1 MSADQ
6 NELNELQNIT
16 HQYRKS
22 LAAYEA
28 RTGLAPQSVDNRGS
42 GEEKQVFARMD
53 ADLTAIEMR
62 AQLKATEARLAKL
75 EAEPTLASRAPQV
88 NVGKSNQHDSP
99 EYLQRYMQ
107 AILSGN
113 PAELRA
119 IATGD
124 TGAAVPTDM
133 ERRIIEKMQ
142 QANVLRQIAVVRT
155 IDSKRTISVD
165 GDLPTTAKVAE
176 AGPISADAAFTMGTQ
191 ISVAPIK
198 YVCRVDVSNEFLE
211 DAIGNA
217 GIGSGMQ
224 YLADKAGLSIGLKLE
239 QEYTVGDGTGD
250 PQGICS
256 GPVGTS
262 GTAMYA
268 ISALSQVENLGTG
281 AAITTLTADN
291 IINTVHLVPPQYRG
305 SARFRWFFHDTFLKT
320 ARKLKNGGVTT
331 TSGAYATDYIWTPGT
346 TGNTLNGGA
355 PALLY
360 GVPYSIGAYV
370 PTTSAAEG
378 TCYAV
383 IGDFNYFEIFDRTG
397 ITSMIDPYSGA
408 ANGQTRMYFY
418 VRTDSHLMNAS
429 AFAAITS

>member
-1 MSADQ
+1 MSD
-6 NELNELQNIT
+6 ELNELQSIT
-16 HQYRKS
+16 HEYRKS
-22 LAAYEA
+22 LRAYEQ
-28 RTGLAPQSVDNRGS
+28 RTGLAPQSVDSVGA
-42 GEEKQVFARMD
+42 GEEKEKFARMD

-62 AQLKATEARLAKL
+62 AQDAAERKSLSERLAKL
-75 EAEPTLASRAPQV
+75 ESQPVLNARAAGKISL
-88 NVGKSNQHDSP
+88 GKSNQYDSP
-99 EYLQRYMQ
+99 EYTQRYMQ

-124 TGAAVPTDM
+124 SGAPVPTDM

-165 GDLPTTAKVAE
+165 GALPATAKVDE
-176 AGPISADAAFTMGTQ
+176 AGSISADSSFTMGTQ

-211 DAIGNA
+211 DAIGNT

-224 YLADKAGLSIGLKLE
+224 YLSDKAGLSIGLKLE
-239 QEYTVGDGTGD
+239 EQYTVGDGTGD

-262 GTAMYA
+262 GTAMYQINA
-268 ISALSQVENLGTG
+268 VSQVTNLGTG
-281 AAITTLTADN
+281 AAITTVTSDN
-291 IINTVHLVPPQYRG
+291 IIDTVHLVPPQYRG

-320 ARKLKNGGVTT
+320 ARKLKNTVT
-331 TSGAYATDYIWTPGT
+331 TSGSTDYIWTPGT

-355 PALLY
+355 PATLY

>member
-1 MSADQ
+1 MSD
-6 NELNELQNIT
+6 ELNELQSIT

-28 RTGLAPQSVDNRGS
+28 RTGLAPQSVDHRGS
-42 GEEKQVFARMD
+42 GEEKQAFARMD
-53 ADLTAIEMR
+53 ADLTAVELR
-62 AQLKATEARLAKL
+62 AQNKALEARLAKL
-75 EAEPTLASRAPQV
+75 ESEPTLSSRAPQV
-88 NVGKSNQHDSP
+88 NTGKANQYDSP

-124 TGAAVPTDM
+124 SGAAVPTDM

-142 QANVLRQIAVVRT
+142 QANVLRQISVVRT

-176 AGPISADAAFTMGTQ
+176 AGAISADTTFTMGTQ
-191 ISVAPIK
+191 ISVTPIK

-211 DAIGNA
+211 DAIGNS

-239 QEYTVGDGTGD
+239 QEYTVGDGSGD

-256 GPVGTS
+256 GPVGTA
-262 GTAMYA
+262 GTAMAA
-268 ISALSQVENLGTG
+268 INGVSQVTNLGTG

-291 IINTVHLVPPQYRG
+291 IIDTVHLVPPQYRG

-320 ARKLKNGGVTT
+320 ARKLKNTVT
-331 TSGAYATDYIWTPGT
+331 TSGSTDYIWTPGT

-408 ANGQTRMYFY
+408 ANGQTRMYYY
-418 VRTDSHLMNAS
+418 VRTDSHLMNAN